1 MQDINEGSTQRSH
14 DQAGSDAT
22 PIPAPAPATRA
33 KAGVA
38 PVVQDG
44 LGDAVAIL
52 RRGGLVAVPTET
64 VYGLGADARNPA
76 ALARLYKVK
85 GRPDTH
91 PVIVHIADAEG
102 IDEWAREIPDY
113 ARALAA
119 RFWPGPLTLVLKRAQ
134 GEHAVLDEVTGGQDS
149 VGLRVPSHP
158 VANQLLQALSFQHGD
173 NGPHYFGLA
182 APSANR
188 FGRVSPTQAEHV
200 QADLGGDVD
209 LIIDGGPCE
218 VGIESTIVDCSG
230 DAPVILRPG
239 RISASD
245 IQTVAG
251 VDLVL
256 PGEDAPRAP
265 GTLAAHYAPRA
276 RLRLL
281 KRSGIIEVV
290 TANKGHRIGV
300 LALEVPVV
308 RISPALCVVVP
319 AVASAYAKSLYANLR
334 TLDAAGADLILV
346 EMPPDT
352 PAWVGVMDRLRRAAT
367 PEDQLKAKRS
377 KFDKS
382 KFASKRKASESDAA
396 TVDVAEGIS
405 IEVADAVTIVSEA
418 QAEAGSASE
427 VITEAVPVDGQLDA
441 PEGPS
446 EQS

>member
-33 KAGVA
+33 KTGAA

-52 RRGGLVAVPTET
+52 QRGGLVAVPTET

-158 VANQLLQALSFQHGD
+158 VAMQLLQALSFQHGE

-218 VGIESTIVDCSG
+218 VGIESTIVDCTG

-239 RISASD
+239 RIAAAD
-245 IQTVAG
+245 IQAVAG
-251 VDLVL
+251 VDLAA

-276 RLRLL
+276 KLRLL

-308 RISPALCVVVP
+308 RISAALCVVVP
-319 AVASAYAKSLYANLR
+319 AVATAYAKALYANLR

-346 EMPPDT
+346 EMPPET
-352 PAWVGVMDRLRRAAT
+352 PSWAGVMDRLHRAAT
-367 PEDQLKAKRS
+367 PEDLLKAKRP

-382 KFASKRKASESDAA
+382 KFSSKKQTAESDTT
-396 TVDVAEGIS
+396 TVDVADGIS
-405 IEVADAVTIVSEA
+405 IEVADNVTVVSEA
-418 QAEAGSASE
+418 DVDASPASE
-427 VITEAVPVDGQLDA
+427 VIAATVQVDGNTAVPEDH
-441 PEGPS
+441 S
-446 EQS
+446 EKP

>member
-1 MQDINEGSTQRSH
+1 MQDINEGSTHLPAEQS
-14 DQAGSDAT
+14 GSEAM
-22 PIPAPAPATRA
+22 AAVRLVPATRS
-33 KAGVA
+33 KSGTA

-52 RRGGLVAVPTET
+52 RGGGLVAVPTET

-85 GRPDTH
+85 GRPGTH

-119 RFWPGPLTLVLKRAQ
+119 RFWPGPLTLVLKRAL
-134 GEHAVLDEVTGGQDS
+134 GERGVLDEVTGGQDT

-158 VANQLLQALSFQHGD
+158 VAQQLLQALSEQNESDGLHC
-173 NGPHYFGLA
+173 FGLA

-188 FGRVSPTQAEHV
+188 FGRISPTQAEHV
-200 QADLGGDVD
+200 QSDLGGDVD
-209 LIIDGGPCE
+209 LIIDGGPCD
-218 VGIESTIVDCSG
+218 VGIESTIVDCTG

-239 RISASD
+239 RIAAAD
-245 IQTVAG
+245 IQATAG
-251 VDLVL
+251 VELAL

-276 RLRLL
+276 KLRLL
-281 KRSGIIEVV
+281 KRSGIIEAV

-308 RISPALCVVVP
+308 RVSAALCVVES
-319 AVASAYAKSLYANLR
+319 AVAAGYAKSLYANLR
-334 TLDAAGADLILV
+334 ALDAAGADLILV

-352 PAWVGVMDRLRRAAT
+352 PAWAGVMDRLRRAAT
-367 PEDQLKAKRS
+367 PEDQLKAKRP

-382 KFASKRKASESDAA
+382 KFTSKKKASESDAT
-396 TVDVAEGIS
+396 TVDVADGIS
-405 IEVADAVTIVSEA
+405 IEVADTVTIVSEA
-418 QAEAGSASE
+418 NAEASAE
-427 VITEAVPVDGQLDA
+427 PVRMDDDNGA
-441 PEGPS
+441 PEIPS
-446 EQS
+446 EHA

>member
-1 MQDINEGSTQRSH
+1 VQDINDGATQVSPEV
-14 DQAGSDAT
+14 T
-22 PIPAPAPATRA
+22 PGQQSAPATRA
-33 KAGVA
+33 KVTLA

-52 RRGGLVAVPTET
+52 QRGGLVAVPTET

-85 GRPDTH
+85 GRPETH

-102 IDEWAREIPDY
+102 TDEWARDIPDY

-134 GEHAVLDEVTGGQDS
+134 GEGGVLDAVTGGQDT

-158 VANQLLQALSFQHGD
+158 VALQLLQELSHQNGEV
-173 NGPHYFGLA
+173 GPHYFGLA

-188 FGRVSPTQAEHV
+188 FGRLSPTQADHV

-218 VGIESTIVDCSG
+218 VGIESTIVDCTG

-239 RISASD
+239 RIPAGD
-245 IQTVAG
+245 IQAIAG
-251 VDLVL
+251 VALAQ
-256 PGEDAPRAP
+256 PGEDAARAP

-276 RLRLL
+276 KLRLL
-281 KRSGIIEVV
+281 KRSGIIEAV
-290 TANKGHRIGV
+290 TANKGHRIAV

-308 RISPALCVVVP
+308 RVSAALSVVVP
-319 AVASAYAKSLYANLR
+319 AVAAGYARTLYANLR

-346 EMPPDT
+346 EMPPET
-352 PAWVGVMDRLRRAAT
+352 PAWAGILDRLRRAAAAEEQ
-367 PEDQLKAKRS
+367 PKAKRPRFN
-377 KFDKS
+377 KAR
-382 KFASKRKASESDAA
+382 FAANKEAVEPDVT

-405 IEVADAVTIVSEA
+405 IEVAENVTIVSEA
-418 QAEAGSASE
+418 
-427 VITEAVPVDGQLDA
+427 EAVAVA
-441 PEGPS
+441 EGSTDVPQGATGNVVPGAAS
-446 EQS
+446 SLS